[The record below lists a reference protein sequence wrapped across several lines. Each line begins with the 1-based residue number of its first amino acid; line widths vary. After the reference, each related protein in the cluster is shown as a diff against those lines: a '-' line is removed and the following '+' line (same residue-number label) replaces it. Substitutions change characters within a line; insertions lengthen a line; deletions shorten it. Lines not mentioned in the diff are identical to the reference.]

1 MAAAI
6 RSMIGKVGNTRSV
19 RNDVTSFP
27 ISNPHLHL
35 GYSSRHPLD
44 LFPVVHHP
52 RNQRLPK
59 KSEPDSRP
67 SIPEMPY
74 LGTGPIN
81 DSSRDCP
88 RVVINA
94 HFALEEFNKQ
104 KNAQLQFVR
113 VVKAYNQECGG
124 AFNHLMLTLEAIDAN
139 NVIQIYQAIVKQ
151 FWIAKRPLLLLLFGL
166 VADNGNWDLIKLI
179 DNRGVFGP
187 GPTDNRCFGRR
198 IKIQKTQRC
207 SLEEEIL
214 STLHLPLK

>member
-59 KSEPDSRP
+59 KSEPDNRP
-67 SIPEMPY
+67 VLSMTPPE
-74 LGTGPIN
+74 IAQE
-81 DSSRDCP
+81 
-88 RVVINA
+88 VINA

-124 AFNHLMLTLEAIDAN
+124 AFNHLMLTLEAIDAD
-139 NVIQIYQAIVKQ
+139 NVIRIYQAIVKQ

-166 VADNGNWDLIKLI
+166 VAENGNGD
-179 DNRGVFGP
+179 
-187 GPTDNRCFGRR
+187 
-198 IKIQKTQRC
+198 
-207 SLEEEIL
+207 
-214 STLHLPLK
+214 